1 MSTRREGRER
11 SHSNGWRVSERP
23 CMHLHAGLL
32 RMSLAPAPLSED
44 ARRPGGLACDPA
56 PARGRVMRARTQAH
70 QPRPFQR
77 PDRSLKA
84 DWLDERST
92 SDGAVRQRVDPARP
106 GGLRFSAPTDRPLH
120 HPRPGIYNAVLR
132 SDRFG
137 TGHRLGI
144 QNAPAG
150 GPLQITDHM
159 VYTHTHTHIHTHKIR
174 VCVCV

>member
-1 MSTRREGRER
+1 MLLVQPR
-11 SHSNGWRVSERP
+11 S
-23 CMHLHAGLL
+23 
-32 RMSLAPAPLSED
+32 D
-44 ARRPGGLACDPA
+44 
-56 PARGRVMRARTQAH
+56 ARTQVH
-70 QPRPFQR
+70 QTRPFQR

-92 SDGAVRQRVDPARP
+92 SDGAVWITRGMTSCLPAR
-106 GGLRFSAPTDRPLH
+106 REEVVAPPPDPPLH

-150 GPLQITDHM
+150 GPLQITDHSETSDTKRGQRISNLENLENTGGCLG
-159 VYTHTHTHIHTHKIR
+159 YP
-174 VCVCV
+174 